1 MDRIYTPSAL
11 YPQTL
16 EPQLKLGTAT
26 KSVEFFF
33 SLYRVAQSQ
42 PCVKDTG
49 SAEFRWTKTETQCD
63 TVAWAKTI
71 KKKEKKL
78 NFIGAHNCI
87 TALCVCLCVRKW
99 MAKLVRGFGG
109 GWWGSGGGH
118 VILVSNHER
127 QVQVLVASCV
137 CEKPEKA
144 EVKAIKCAKC
154 CKTAHN
160 RQRRQQF

>member
-1 MDRIYTPSAL
+1 M
-11 YPQTL
+11 
-16 EPQLKLGTAT
+16 
-26 KSVEFFF
+26 
-33 SLYRVAQSQ
+33 
-42 PCVKDTG
+42 CVL
-49 SAEFRWTKTETQCD
+49 
-63 TVAWAKTI
+63 V
-71 KKKEKKL
+71 
-78 NFIGAHNCI
+78 
-87 TALCVCLCVRKW
+87 VRKW

-160 RQRRQQF
+160 RQRRQQFRQRLDASACKRGEETLFIGQRERVQRRSAETAKVTRRRDEKMPAQLRGGCGSSMGLFLPSLLSGGDGGRR